1 MSNIQK
7 AFKAKAKRGLCMAA
21 GGVIEQNSRP
31 ISAPV
36 MQGSADLIQNPTG
49 RH

>member
-21 GGVIEQNSRP
+21 GGFVDNY
-31 ISAPV
+31 
-36 MQGSADLIQNPTG
+36 DLI
-49 RH
+49 